1 VCNSSATGPGARDPM
16 STVPAAQVNP
26 VAPSPLPAPWPADT
40 LQEYRAWLQLCL
52 TPGIGPAL
60 ARALLTE
67 FGLPEQA
74 LEQSTSRLSK
84 VVPSAVAAALR
95 NPAEPTLALIETS
108 LHWLQTTPQAHLLH
122 WADLAYP
129 AALLQLSDPP
139 PLLFARGR
147 LQTLDAP
154 AIGIVG
160 SRNPSRA
167 GQEHAHSF
175 AQSLASSGWCV
186 VSGLA
191 MGIDAAAHQGAL
203 LALSRANPSTS
214 ASTIAV
220 VGTGLDEVY
229 PRQNQALGQ
238 ALFAQG
244 LVLSE
249 HPPGTPA
256 LPAHFPR
263 RNRLIAALG
272 AGVLVVEAA
281 RQSGS
286 LITARLAA
294 DLGREVFAIPGSID
308 SPMARGCHYLIKQG
322 AKLVESA
329 EDVLSELGTLPV
341 TQPLAG
347 ARPKA
352 QTGSG
357 FRPNF
362 RPNHQNPGVTPA
374 HHMLLEQLGWEPTA
388 PDQLAESLSM
398 SAPTIAEALT
408 LLELDGLIERLPD
421 GRVQRLPQ

>member
-16 STVPAAQVNP
+16 SIVPAAEASLA
-26 VAPSPLPAPWPADT
+26 APSPLLAPLPADT

-52 TPGIGPAL
+52 TPGVGPTL

-67 FGLPEQA
+67 FGLPEEA
-74 LEQSTSRLSK
+74 LEQSTSRLGK
-84 VVPSAVAAALR
+84 VVSSAVAAALR
-95 NPAEPTLALIETS
+95 APAEPTLALIEAS
-108 LHWLQTTPQAHLLH
+108 LDWLQTTPQAHLLH
-122 WADLAYP
+122 WGDTDYP

-154 AIGIVG
+154 ALGIVG
-160 SRNPSRA
+160 SRNPTRA
-167 GQEHAHSF
+167 GQEHAHDF

-203 LALSRANPSTS
+203 LAQRRANPSTS

-229 PRQNQALGQ
+229 PRQNQVLGQ
-238 ALFAQG
+238 AMFAHG

-329 EDVLSELGTLPV
+329 EDVLSELASLPV
-341 TQPLAG
+341 AQPLA
-347 ARPKA
+347 ASSPRA
-352 QTGSG
+352 QVGSVL
-357 FRPNF
+357 RPNL
-362 RPNHQNPGVTPA
+362 RSTHQNPGIAPG
-374 HHMLLEQLGWEPTA
+374 HQSLLEQLGWEPTA

>member
-1 VCNSSATGPGARDPM
+1 M
-16 STVPAAQVNP
+16 SIVPAAEASSA
-26 VAPSPLPAPWPADT
+26 APLLAPLPADT

-52 TPGIGPAL
+52 TPGVGPTL

-84 VVPSAVAAALR
+84 IVSSTVAAALR
-95 NPAEPTLALIETS
+95 SPAEPTLALIEAS
-108 LHWLQTTPQAHLLH
+108 LLWLQTTPQAHLLH
-122 WADLAYP
+122 WGDTAYP

-154 AIGIVG
+154 ALGIVG
-160 SRNPSRA
+160 SRNPTRA
-167 GQEHAHSF
+167 GQEHAHDF
-175 AQSLASSGWCV
+175 AQSLASSGWSV

-203 LALSRANPSTS
+203 LAQRRANPSTS

-238 ALFAQG
+238 ALFTEG

-329 EDVLSELGTLPV
+329 EDVLSELASLPV
-341 TQPLAG
+341 AQPLA
-347 ARPKA
+347 ASSSRA
-352 QTGSG
+352 QAGS
-357 FRPNF
+357 RVQSNSQPNL
-362 RPNHQNPGVTPA
+362 RAKPQKPGIAPGHQK
-374 HHMLLEQLGWEPTA
+374 LLEQLGWEPTA

>member
-1 VCNSSATGPGARDPM
+1 VCNSSATGPGAREPM
-16 STVPAAQVNP
+16 SIIPAAETSLAAQSP
-26 VAPSPLPAPWPADT
+26 LLAPLPAET

-52 TPGIGPAL
+52 TPGIGPTL

-74 LEQSTSRLSK
+74 LEQSNSRLSK
-84 VVPSAVAAALR
+84 VVSSAVAASLR
-95 NPAEPTLALIETS
+95 NPAQPTLELIEAS
-108 LHWLQTTPQAHLLH
+108 LLWLQNTPQAHLLH
-122 WADLAYP
+122 WGDTAYP

-139 PLLFARGR
+139 PILFARGR

-154 AIGIVG
+154 ALGIVG
-160 SRNPSRA
+160 SRNPTRA
-167 GQEHAHSF
+167 GQEHAQGF

-203 LALSRANPSTS
+203 LAQRRANQSS
-214 ASTIAV
+214 CASTIAV
-220 VGTGLDEVY
+220 VGTGLDEIY
-229 PRQNQALGQ
+229 PRQNQAVGQ
-238 ALFAQG
+238 ALFAEG

-329 EDVLSELGTLPV
+329 EDVLSELGSLPV
-341 TQPLAG
+341 TQPLVSG
-347 ARPKA
+347 QPKPPA
-352 QTGSG
+352 SSQP
-357 FRPNF
+357 RPN
-362 RPNHQNPGVTPA
+362 QQKPA
-374 HHMLLEQLGWEPTA
+374 ISAGHHRLLEQLGWEPTP
-388 PDQLAESLSM
+388 PDQLAESLDM